1 MVGDANPT
9 KSRRYNGFCPLWVNK
24 LARHNHPVFQGKIVT
39 VSVESAQLP
48 DGRSC
53 EIEVVR
59 HPGGAAAVA
68 LDSSGRVCL
77 IRQYRPAMQAW
88 MWEIPAG
95 KLDPG
100 ESPLSTAQRELEE
113 EAGLV
118 ARHWSELG
126 SMISSPGVFTEVVHL
141 FFARELEH
149 VARQTEEHEII
160 EVHWVTLDEALAR
173 ATGGD
178 IRDAKTVIGLYR
190 AQQVLAAG

>member
-1 MVGDANPT
+1 M
-9 KSRRYNGFCPLWVNK
+9 
-24 LARHNHPVFQGKIVT
+24 ARHNHPVFQGKIVT
-39 VSVESAQLP
+39 VSVESARLP
-48 DGRSC
+48 DGRNC

-68 LDSSGRVCL
+68 LDNSGRVCL

-88 MWEIPAG
+88 IWEIPAG

-100 ESPLSTAQRELEE
+100 ESPLCTAQRELEE

-118 ARHWSELG
+118 ARRWSELG

-141 FFARELEH
+141 FFARDLEH

-160 EVHWVTLDEALAR
+160 EVHWLNMDEAVAR

-178 IRDAKTVIGLYR
+178 IQDAKTVIGLYR
-190 AQQVLAAG
+190 AQLMRG

>member
-1 MVGDANPT
+1 M
-9 KSRRYNGFCPLWVNK
+9 
-24 LARHNHPVFQGKIVT
+24 FQGKIVT

-59 HPGGAAAVA
+59 HPGGAAVVA
-68 LDSSGRVCL
+68 IDSTERVCL
-77 IRQYRPAMQAW
+77 IRQYRPAMRDW

-118 ARHWSELG
+118 ARRWGELG
-126 SMISSPGVFTEVVHL
+126 SIVSSPGVFTEVVHL

-160 EVHWVTLDEALAR
+160 EVHWLSLDEAVAR
-173 ATGGD
+173 ANGGD

-190 AQQVLAAG
+190 AQLMRV

>member
-1 MVGDANPT
+1 M
-9 KSRRYNGFCPLWVNK
+9 
-24 LARHNHPVFQGKIVT
+24 FQGKIVT
-39 VSVESAQLP
+39 VSVESARLP

-59 HPGGAAAVA
+59 HPGGAAVVA
-68 LDSSGRVCL
+68 IDSAERVCL

-118 ARHWSELG
+118 ARGWSELG
-126 SMISSPGVFTEVVHL
+126 SMVSSPGVFTEVVHL
-141 FFARELEH
+141 FLARDLEH

-160 EVHWVTLDEALAR
+160 EVHWVTLDEAIER
-173 ATGGD
+173 ATRGD

-190 AQQVLAAG
+190 AQLLQV